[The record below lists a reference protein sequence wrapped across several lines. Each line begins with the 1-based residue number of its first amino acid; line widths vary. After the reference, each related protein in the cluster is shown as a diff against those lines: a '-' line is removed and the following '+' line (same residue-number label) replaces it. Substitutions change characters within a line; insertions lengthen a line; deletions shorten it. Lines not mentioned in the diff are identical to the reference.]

1 MNTSPAIQACTD
13 IVGPDHIA
21 TDDATLHLCAHDVFM
36 WDDAQLPLAVAAPAD
51 TAQVAALMR
60 AAATHGFVVAPRGG
74 GVSYTKGY
82 VPVSVNTVTLDTS
95 RLDAIFEIN
104 TADLYVTVGA
114 GCTWQKLSEALKG
127 KGLRPVVKGPIS
139 GTHATVGGL
148 AAQNAGSANMSGFLA
163 LEVVLADGRIVA
175 TGSSAAKVRPSPFYR
190 NYGPDLTGLFLGDT
204 GAFAIKTK
212 CTLALE
218 PEPQGTAFATLGFQS
233 LPEMVEVMT
242 VLSRSLAHCRLLG
255 MDPVKN
261 RTATK
266 VGMAEGLG
274 TLAKVVTAAG
284 SMTEGLKQAARI
296 AVAGSNVLA
305 DTPWSL
311 HVTLEGHDQTAA
323 DHMMAAARPLWAGR
337 ARDIEP
343 SVPVAM
349 RARPYSIRGIVGPNG
364 ERWVPIH
371 GLFPLSRAVE
381 AAQRTLAFFGERV
394 AELERHGIQHSYITS
409 ASAGHWLIE
418 PMFYWFDELTP
429 LHAKALGD
437 KFEKFKDIP
446 ANPAARAVVKACR
459 AELAALFHDLGAVHS
474 QIGKFYDFSGGLDPT
489 TYGLLSEFKTLL
501 DPKCRLN
508 PGNLGWR

>member
-1 MNTSPAIQACTD
+1 MNTSPTIQACTD
-13 IVGPDHIA
+13 IVGSDHIA
-21 TDDATLHLCAHDVFM
+21 TDDATLRLCAHDVFM

-82 VPVSVNTVTLDTS
+82 VPVCVNTVTLDTS

-218 PEPQGTAFATLGFQS
+218 PEPQGMAFATLGFQS

-242 VLSRSLAHCRLLG
+242 VLSRSLAHCRLFG

-296 AVAGSNVLA
+296 AVAGSSVLA

-337 ARDIEP
+337 AREVEP
-343 SVPVAM
+343 SVPIAM

-394 AELERHGIQHSYITS
+394 AELERYGIQHSYITS

-446 ANPAARAVVKACR
+446 ANPAARAVVKASR
-459 AELAALFHDLGAVHS
+459 SELAALFHDLGAVHS
-474 QIGKFYDFSGGLDPT
+474 QIGKFYDFPGGLDPT
-489 TYGLLSEFKTLL
+489 TYGLLSEFKALL